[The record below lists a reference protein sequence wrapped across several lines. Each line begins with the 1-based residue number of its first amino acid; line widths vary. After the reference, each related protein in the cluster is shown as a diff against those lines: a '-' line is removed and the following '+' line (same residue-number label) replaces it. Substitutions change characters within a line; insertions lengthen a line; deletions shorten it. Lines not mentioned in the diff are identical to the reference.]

1 VGIGEITIICIYI
14 DTWVIQI
21 MAKEEETERRE

>member
-1 VGIGEITIICIYI
+1 VGIGEITIICINI